1 MLDRLTE
8 VFVPLAEFLLGYQ
21 FAYSPI
27 FLLTS
32 IMIAAVYWLF
42 TRPGRPLVGYLF
54 PRELYAH
61 RSSQVDLALTTFNA
75 FFIGLGGLSFI
86 VFAPAVATMVLVLL
100 ADPSAVERYSD
111 MTLPF
116 ALALL
121 AMLVLAEDFCRYL
134 IHFLHHKLAWLWPF
148 HAVHHSAEVLTP
160 LTFYRAHPFYFV
172 LQQCLIAFAT
182 GLAQGLFVALAFG
195 FAPAWV
201 FVASAIVTRTYM
213 LLGVHL
219 RHSHIPMRYGRVL
232 EHVVISP
239 RQHQVHHSVEARHHD
254 RNFGEIFAIW
264 DWVFG
269 TLYIPRRGES
279 FEFGLTDPDGAKVQP
294 YPTLARAL
302 LLPFVQSAA
311 ILSRQADAS
320 GGNRTTANDSAERA

>member
-1 MLDRLTE
+1 MDRLID
-8 VFVPLAEFLLGYQ
+8 VFGPLTDYLLGYQ

-32 IMIAAVYWLF
+32 AVVAAVYWLIV
-42 TRPGRPLVGYLF
+42 RSPRSLVGFLF
-54 PRELYAH
+54 PRELYTH
-61 RSSQVDLALTTFNA
+61 RSSRVDLALTTFNA

-100 ADPSAVERYSD
+100 ADPSAIERYSG

-121 AMLVLAEDFCRYL
+121 TILVLAEDFCRYL

-160 LTFYRAHPFYFV
+160 LTFYRAHPLYFV
-172 LQQCLIAFAT
+172 LQQCLIACTT
-182 GLAQGLFVALAFG
+182 GLAQGMFVALAFG
-195 FAPAWV
+195 YAPAWV
-201 FVASAIVTRTYM
+201 FLASAIVTRTYM

-219 RHSHIPMRYGRVL
+219 RHSHIPLRYGCVL
-232 EHVVISP
+232 EHLLISP

-264 DWVFG
+264 DWMFG
-269 TLYIPRRGES
+269 TLYIPGREER
-279 FEFGLTDPDGAKVQP
+279 FNFGLTDSSGKMIQP
-294 YPTLARAL
+294 YPTLGKAL
-302 LLPFVQSAA
+302 LRPFAESAA
-311 ILSRQADAS
+311 ILSRQANARS
-320 GGNRTTANDSAERA
+320 GNRMTGSDSAERA